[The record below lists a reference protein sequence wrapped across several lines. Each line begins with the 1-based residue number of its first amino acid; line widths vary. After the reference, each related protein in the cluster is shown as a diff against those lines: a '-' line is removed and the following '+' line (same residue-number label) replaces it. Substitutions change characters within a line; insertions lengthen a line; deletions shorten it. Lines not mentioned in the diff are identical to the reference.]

1 MPSQKSFKTCSVAKA
16 IVPRC
21 PSSPPRKEKGS
32 VSAGLVFLPYCDS
45 GQFVTPP
52 PDNNQFSPSIS
63 EHHGKGWS
71 FSAQ

>member
-52 PDNNQFSPSIS
+52 DNNQFSTSIS